1 MKKKHSFI
9 IVGTGGMGT
18 RWCRDS
24 LPPLVQAGRIE
35 PAAAVDISPEALH
48 NAQKYLGVSA
58 AQCFT
63 SMDEAFDA
71 VRADFAVIV
80 VPPAF
85 HEQVVDLALA
95 HDMDIL
101 SEKPIADTMDASV
114 RVLKKV
120 ERAAKRM
127 GVTMSHR
134 YDADKVT
141 FRDVL
146 TSGRVGR
153 LDYIV
158 SRFTCANRKFGEWGE
173 FRYRIPDPLLIEG
186 SVHHLDI
193 LRSFAADDCGRL
205 YARTWNPPWGE
216 FEGDSCGLVT
226 MEMQRGVK
234 CFYEGAKTNAYGL
247 NCWEEEYFRAECE
260 FGTLIL
266 DHRQIELWQEG
277 KEPEKIPLATRHNWK
292 NEWLAEQFVDWLDGG
307 LPMDTRVEDNIQA
320 AALVFGSIE
329 SSRRS
334 EAIDVQSY
342 LQEKLASVTVQTG
355 GVA

>member
-9 IVGTGGMGT
+9 IVGTGGMGK
-18 RWCRDS
+18 RWCRDT
-24 LPPLVQAGRIE
+24 LAPLVRAGRIE
-35 PAAAVDISPEALH
+35 PAAAVDVNSDALA
-48 NAQKYLGVSA
+48 NAREYLGLAA
-58 AQCFT
+58 AQCFS

-85 HEQVVDLALA
+85 HERVVNLALA

-101 SEKPIADTMDASV
+101 SEKPIADTIDASV
-114 RVLKKV
+114 RVLNKV
-120 ERAAKRM
+120 EGAGKRM
-127 GVTMSHR
+127 AITMSHR

-141 FRDVL
+141 FRNVL
-146 TSGRVGR
+146 ESGRIGR

-158 SRFTCANRKFGEWGE
+158 CRFTCAARRFGEWGE

-193 LRSFAADDCGRL
+193 LRSFAADDCSRL
-205 YARTWNPPWGE
+205 YARTWNPPWSE
-216 FEGDSCGLVT
+216 FAGDSCGLIT
-226 MEMQRGVK
+226 MDMQNGVK
-234 CFYEGAKTNAYGL
+234 CLYEGAKTNAQGL

-260 FGTLIL
+260 YGSLVL
-266 DHRQIELWQEG
+266 DHRQIELWAEG
-277 KEPEKIPLATRHNWK
+277 KEPERIPLATRPNWK

-307 LPMDTRVEDNIQA
+307 PPMETRVQDNIQA

-329 SSRRS
+329 SSRGG

-342 LQEKLASVTVQTG
+342 LREKLTNVV
-355 GVA
+355 V